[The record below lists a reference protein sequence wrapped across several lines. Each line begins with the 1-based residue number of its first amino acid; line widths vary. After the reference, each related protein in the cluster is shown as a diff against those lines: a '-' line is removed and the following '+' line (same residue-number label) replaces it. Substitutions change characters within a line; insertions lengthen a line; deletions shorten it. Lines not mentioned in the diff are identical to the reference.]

1 LTGRAAAGLLG
12 LVVLTMGCSVDNA
25 NNSSSGLP
33 SATSKPLLAT
43 SPMTAP
49 AGLARPGFLTVA
61 ADPTEAPLVYYDHNN
76 RFAGFSI
83 ELLGALASQAG
94 LRLDVINIDGGQ
106 IVPGLADPQH
116 RYDLGL
122 AAQPATPELS
132 SEALT
137 LQYLV
142 GGQAILVRRDD
153 TRIKS
158 LDGLCG
164 RTVGARKGGPGETAV
179 LRSNEAS
186 CKVDRIVYT
195 AYDDDVRGV
204 HELQA
209 GTVDAYVDD
218 YSVATAFARLYPDI
232 RVVPHHF
239 NSAPEVFVFALTNS
253 ALHDAV
259 AQAFNRVRA
268 DGEYKKLLQRWAL
281 EEGAVS

>member
-1 LTGRAAAGLLG
+1 
-12 LVVLTMGCSVDNA
+12 MGSSDR
-25 NNSSSGLP
+25 SSSA
-33 SATSKPLLAT
+33 ATAKPQLAT
-43 SPMTAP
+43 SPLATP

-76 RFAGFSI
+76 RFAGFSV
-83 ELLGALASQAG
+83 ELLGALASRAG

-106 IVPGLADPQH
+106 IVPGLADPLH
-116 RYDLGL
+116 RYDLGV

-132 SEALT
+132 TAAMT
-137 LQYLV
+137 LPYLV

-153 TRIKS
+153 TRTKT
-158 LDGLCG
+158 LDSLCG
-164 RTVGARKGGPGETAV
+164 RTVGARKGGPAEAAV
-179 LRSNEAS
+179 LRANEAA

-195 AYDDDVRGV
+195 AFDDDVKGV

-209 GTVDAYVDD
+209 GTVTAYVDD

-239 NSAPEVFVFALTNS
+239 NPAPEVFVFALPNA

-259 AQAFNRVRA
+259 AEAFNRVRA
-268 DGEYKKLLQRWAL
+268 DGEYRKLLQRWAL